1 MVDRRKDIID
11 KLARSLDDTVSFF
24 ESMTPDQLD
33 REIYHEGAGWTA
45 RQVLA
50 HLVTIEQSMHWLFK
64 NILSGGKGSP
74 RDFDVDRF
82 NQSQTAKL
90 DGVPIGEMIG
100 RLREVRQGTID
111 LVASMTEEDLDREGY
126 HAFHGHGRL
135 ERFIRWAYEHAG
147 MHAADVQNIL
157 QEAK

>member
-1 MVDRRKDIID
+1 MDRRKDVID
-11 KLARSLDDTVSFF
+11 KLTSGLDDTVAFF

-50 HLVTIEQSMHWLFK
+50 HLVTIERSMHWLFK
-64 NILSGGKGSP
+64 NILSGGEGSP

-90 DGVPIGEMIG
+90 DGIPMGEMIE
-100 RLREVRQGTID
+100 RLREIRRGTVD
-111 LVASMTEEDLDREGY
+111 LVASMTQEDLDREGY
-126 HAFHGHGRL
+126 HVFHGHGRL
-135 ERFIRWAYEHAG
+135 ERFIRWAYEHAA

-157 QEAK
+157 QKAE